1 MAELINYSFTKANS
15 ADIGT
20 EWDDHGSL
28 SGQFEILSNMA
39 HVTSGTNTNDGAE
52 TCNSITTPT
61 DQYAEVTLGTT
72 SASGIGTGYGVY
84 CRVATASNTG
94 YRLIGSADG
103 YELLRF
109 NSGSS
114 TSLASGAGTT
124 FTTSD
129 VLRLE
134 VTGSGATVTLKMF
147 KNGAQIGSDVS
158 DTSGSRITSAN
169 RVGLGYSSSD
179 ATGSGIASFRAGS
192 MGTTSYTLTAA
203 QGSYSLTGQTAN
215 LARAYVPMA
224 ANQGSY
230 GLTGQDATL
239 SYAAARSMPADVGFY
254 TLAGSEALVDI
265 AMNAGLGEYALTG
278 QNATLDYAGL
288 THRTLTADQGSY
300 TLTGQDVPLFWAHV
314 LQAVQGTYNLLGS
327 SVILRWS
334 EETSAGGIVLVQAIT
349 ITKLK
354 IGL

>member
-1 MAELINYSFTKANS
+1 MAELISYSFTKANS

-39 HVTSGTNTNDGAE
+39 HVTSGTNGNDGAE
-52 TCNSITTPT
+52 TVNSITTPT

-72 SASGIGTGYGVY
+72 SASGRGTGYGVY
-84 CRVATASNTG
+84 CRLATANHTG
-94 YRLIGSADG
+94 YRLIGSDDG
-103 YELLRF
+103 WELLRF
-109 NSGSS
+109 NSGTSASISNGATAFDTGDILYLEITGTS
-114 TSLASGAGTT
+114 TVSWAVKKNGSAVASGT
-124 FTTSD
+124 
-129 VLRLE
+129 
-134 VTGSGATVTLKMF
+134 
-147 KNGAQIGSDVS
+147 
-158 DTSGSRITSAN
+158 DTASGSPITAAN
-169 RVGLGYSSSD
+169 RVGIGYSSSD

-192 MGTTSYTLTAA
+192 IGTTSYTLTAD

-239 SYAAARSMPADVGFY
+239 SYAAARSMPADTGFY